1 MECEAENQYAVEE
14 GEVVRAWSREGK
26 AGEHQEHD
34 VDEQRK
40 EREVEMRVQNDLK
53 SRFDHRNIF

>member
-34 VDEQRK
+34 VDEQWK
-40 EREVEMRVQNDLK
+40 ETEVEMDAQNSLK
-53 SRFDHRNIF
+53 NRIAW